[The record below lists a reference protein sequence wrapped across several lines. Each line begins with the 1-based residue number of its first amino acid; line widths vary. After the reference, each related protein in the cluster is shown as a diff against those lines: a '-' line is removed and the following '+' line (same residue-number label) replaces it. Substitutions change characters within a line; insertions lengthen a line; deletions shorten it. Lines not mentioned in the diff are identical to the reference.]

1 MIKSV
6 LLAAVFL
13 FVGWDQDVRVA
24 TWSIGK
30 PDTETYE
37 SLSFWIKENHR
48 AYVRYAHG
56 SGETDTELQW
66 LGLEVVNGHKAFK
79 VSEPASGACCW
90 VITPDSAGILVTDR
104 RTNSTKTFY
113 WEDANP
119 SGDTTSACSICALD
133 EKEAQGW
140 LRRYFMH

>member
-1 MIKSV
+1 MIKPVLLVSV
-6 LLAAVFL
+6 LLFGGLV
-13 FVGWDQDVRVA
+13 QDVKVA

-30 PDTETYE
+30 PETETYE

-56 SGETDTELQW
+56 RDEGDTVLQW
-66 LGLEVVNGHKAFK
+66 LGPDAASRGFK
-79 VSEPASGACCW
+79 VSIPKSGACCW
-90 VITPDSAGILVTDR
+90 VIAPDSAGLRVTDS

-119 SGDTTSACSICALD
+119 SGDTTSVCPICAQS
-133 EKEAQGW
+133 EKQAQAW
-140 LRRYFMH
+140 LNRYFMR